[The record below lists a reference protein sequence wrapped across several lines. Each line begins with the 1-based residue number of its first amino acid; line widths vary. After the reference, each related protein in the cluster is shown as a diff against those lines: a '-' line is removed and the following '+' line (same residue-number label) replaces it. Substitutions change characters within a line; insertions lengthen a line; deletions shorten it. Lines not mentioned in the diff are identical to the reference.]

1 MFLTQ
6 KTKSIA
12 ESVKRLYRQGLTDY
26 YLKPIVLVDG
36 QGKPIGRIKDGDA
49 VIFCCRRGERE
60 IQLTRAFV
68 DKSFNEFSTKN
79 FKKLTF
85 VITKL
90 YHEMF
95 RNLPLAFKSMRL
107 KNTLG
112 EVISKSGL
120 KQARITES
128 EKFAHVTFFFNGG
141 ENILFPGEFD
151 IEIPSPKGISFE
163 EKPELNISKVTQKL
177 SKLLNQGEH
186 ALIVVNFTNGDIIGH
201 LDNRQA
207 NIKCAEAIDKHLG
220 ITLQASRS
228 QGYVTI
234 ITADHG
240 LLEEMVNPDGSP
252 SVSHTTNPVP
262 FILIPPKRGS
272 QISTLKDRGRLADV
286 APTILEIMGLP
297 KPQEMT
303 GQSLL
308 IKPLDENIKKVLLV
322 ILDGWGLGRQDVNN
336 PIFMAQTPVMDT
348 LLKEYPHSILKASGE
363 AVGLKPGMKGNSEAG
378 HINIGAGRIVL
389 QDEVRIEEALKDGSF
404 YDNETFLEA
413 IKNARER
420 RGALHLLALLS
431 KKSSHGTMDYPIAII
446 KMAKKEGLKEV
457 YIHLIFDGRSTKPGS
472 VPRLL
477 GEFEQEMEKIGLGK
491 IVTGMGRGFALDR
504 DHNYLEKTR
513 VAYDALVFGKGYTAK
528 ET

>member
-1 MFLTQ
+1 MLMTQ
-6 KTKSIA
+6 ETKPIIESI
-12 ESVKRLYRQGLTDY
+12 KRFYKQGLTDY
-26 YLKPIVLVDG
+26 HLQPIILADS
-36 QGKPIGRIKDGDA
+36 QGKPIGRIKDNDA

-85 VITKL
+85 VIMKL

-95 RNLPLAFKSMRL
+95 RNLPLAFKSVSL

-112 EVISKSGL
+112 EIISKSGL

-128 EKFAHVTFFFNGG
+128 EKFAHVTYFFNGG
-141 ENILFPGEFD
+141 ENRIFPGEYD

-163 EKPELNISKVTQKL
+163 KNPELNISKVTQKL
-177 SKLLNQGEH
+177 SKLLNEGEH

-228 QGYVTI
+228 QGYMTM

-240 LLEEMVNPDGSP
+240 LLENMLNSDGSP
-252 SVSHTTNPVP
+252 SVSHSTNPVP
-262 FILIPPKRGS
+262 FILIPPKGGFEMP
-272 QISTLKDRGRLADV
+272 TLKDGGRLADV

-308 IKPLDENIKKVLLV
+308 IKPLNENIKKVLLV
-322 ILDGWGLGRQDVNN
+322 ILDGWGIGHQDVNN
-336 PIFMAQTPVMDT
+336 PIFVAQTPVMDT
-348 LLKEYPHSILKASGE
+348 LLKKYPNCTLKASGE

-389 QDEVRIEEALKDGSF
+389 QDEVKIEKALMDGSF
-404 YDNETFLEA
+404 YNNEVFLKA
-413 IKNARER
+413 IKNTRER
-420 RGALHLLALLS
+420 KGALHLLALLS
-431 KKSSHGTMDYPIAII
+431 KKSSHGTMDSPIAIL

-472 VPRLL
+472 APRLL
-477 GEFEQEMEKIGLGK
+477 TEFEQEIEKIGLGK
-491 IVTGMGRGFALDR
+491 IVTGIGRGFALDR
-504 DHNYLEKTR
+504 DNNYLEKTK
-513 VAYDALVFGKGYTAK
+513 VAYDALVFGKGYIAK

>member
-1 MFLTQ
+1 MLITQ
-6 KTKSIA
+6 EDKPIIESI
-12 ESVKRLYRQGLTDY
+12 KRFYKQGLTDY
-26 YLKPIVLVDG
+26 HFGPVVLVDS
-36 QGKPIGRIKDGDA
+36 QGKPIGKVKDGDA

-79 FKKLTF
+79 FKELDF
-85 VITKL
+85 VIMKL

-95 RNLPLAFKSMRL
+95 KNLPLAFKSVSL

-128 EKFAHVTFFFNGG
+128 EKFAHVTYFFNGG
-141 ENILFPGEFD
+141 ENRLFPGEVD
-151 IEIPSPKGISFE
+151 IEIPSPKGGSFE

-186 ALIVVNFTNGDIIGH
+186 ALIAVNFANGDIIGH
-201 LDNRQA
+201 LDNRHA

-228 QGYVTI
+228 QGYMTM

-240 LLEEMVNPDGSP
+240 ILEKMVSSDGSP
-252 SVSHTTNPVP
+252 SVSHTTNLVP
-262 FILIPPKRGS
+262 FILIPPKGGS
-272 QISTLKDRGRLADV
+272 EMPTLKDGGKLADV
-286 APTILEIMGLP
+286 APTILEVIGLP

-308 IKPLDENIKKVLLV
+308 MKPLDENIKKVLLV
-322 ILDGWGLGRQDVNN
+322 ILDGWGIGHQDLNN
-336 PIFMAQTPVMDT
+336 PIFMAKTPVMDS
-348 LLKEYPHSILKASGE
+348 LLKEFPHCAIKASGE

-378 HINIGAGRIVL
+378 HINIGAGRVVL
-389 QDEVRIEEALKDGSF
+389 QDEVRIEKALKDGSF
-404 YDNETFLEA
+404 YNNEVFLKA

-420 RGALHLLALLS
+420 KGALHLLALLS
-431 KKSSHGTMDYPIAII
+431 KKSSHGTMDSPIAIL

-457 YIHLIFDGRSTKPGS
+457 FIHLIFDGRSTKPGS
-472 VPRLL
+472 APHLL
-477 GEFEQEMEKIGLGK
+477 SEFEQEMEKIGLGK
-491 IVTGMGRGFALDR
+491 IVTGIGRGFALDR
-504 DHNYLEKTR
+504 DNNYLEKTK
-513 VAYDALVFGKGYTAK
+513 VAYDALVFGKGYIAK